1 MRTKSKGVTPFTPT
15 DMERYL
21 TELMARGLT
30 SRQAYEIYN
39 SEKEDLERNEKWM
52 RKEKDSA
59 DWLNYLYDKL
69 ARKQLIY
76 DEGFRDYELLSK
88 LSESYF
94 TRPAD
99 WGRKKNVV
107 HAKGGVRGGTQ
118 FTHKKR
124 RG

>member
-1 MRTKSKGVTPFTPT
+1 VVLLRDKLTRFT
-15 DMERYL
+15 
-21 TELMARGLT
+21 
-30 SRQAYEIYN
+30 I
-39 SEKEDLERNEKWM
+39 
-52 RKEKDSA
+52 
-59 DWLNYLYDKL
+59 LYDKL

-107 HAKGGVRGGTQ
+107 YAKGGVRGGTQ